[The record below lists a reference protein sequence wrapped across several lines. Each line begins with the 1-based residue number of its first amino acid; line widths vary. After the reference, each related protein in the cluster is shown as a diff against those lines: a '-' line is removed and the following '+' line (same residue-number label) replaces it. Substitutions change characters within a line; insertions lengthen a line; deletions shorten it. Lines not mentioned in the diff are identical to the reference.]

1 MDKFVVTS
9 LRQGAG
15 KTSVIIGI
23 TKALNRKIGYI
34 KPFGERFLYRKK
46 RLWDYDAALITN
58 IFGLEENP
66 ENMSIGFHHSKL
78 LYMLDE
84 KTTREKLREL
94 LVSVGEGKEIFFAE
108 CGKDI
113 TYGVSVHLD
122 ALTIA
127 RDLNAK
133 LIVVAS
139 GDEDTILDDVV
150 FFKKHIQMGDV
161 HCKGII
167 INKVANVADFC
178 DTRLP
183 KIQQHGVEVLGVI
196 PYYKELPFF
205 SVGYLADRLFA
216 KIISG
221 EENLNRTVKNIFIG
235 SMSACNY
242 ETCNNTDIYGY
253 NISSGKEFPICTSH
267 GNQWSPAIAGNI
279 VVWQDY
285 RNASSNFKTYFDIYG
300 YNISSGKEFP
310 ICTEDGAQERPD
322 ISGNIVVWLDGRKG
336 NIIDTYGYG
345 NDIYDIYGYNIS
357 SGTEFPV
364 CINPSAQYCPSIS
377 GNIVVWEDYRN
388 GYFNPDIYGYDISSG
403 KEFPIC
409 TANGTQELPDISGNI
424 VVWQDNRNGKT
435 AVYGYDLSNGEEF
448 PICTNPAEQYSPH
461 ISGNYVVW
469 IDGRNGSSIY
479 GTRLTFDNK

>member
-84 KTTREKLREL
+84 DTTREKLREL

-127 RDLNAK
+127 RDLNAQ

-139 GDEDTILDDVV
+139 GDEDTILDDVI
-150 FFKKHIQMGDV
+150 FLKKYIRMGDV
-161 HCKGII
+161 RCKGII

-178 DTRLP
+178 DTRLS

-196 PYYKELPFF
+196 PYYKELPYF
-205 SVGYLADRLFA
+205 SVSYLADRLFA
-216 KIISG
+216 KIITG

-235 SMSACNY
+235 SMSACAALKNPLFQ
-242 ETCNNTDIYGY
+242 EESNVVITSGDRSDMIVAALGNNAAAIILTN
-253 NISSGKEFPICTSH
+253 NILP
-267 GNQWSPAIAGNI
+267 P
-279 VVWQDY
+279 
-285 RNASSNFKTYFDIYG
+285 SNL
-300 YNISSGKEFP
+300 ISKAAKLEIPLLLVS
-310 ICTEDGAQERPD
+310 A
-322 ISGNIVVWLDGRKG
+322 
-336 NIIDTYGYG
+336 DTYEIAKQIEGMESLPTK
-345 NDIYDIYGYNIS
+345 DDL
-357 SGTEFPV
+357 
-364 CINPSAQYCPSIS
+364 
-377 GNIVVWEDYRN
+377 
-388 GYFNPDIYGYDISSG
+388 G
-403 KEFPIC
+403 KI
-409 TANGTQELPDISGNI
+409 ALI
-424 VVWQDNRNGKT
+424 
-435 AVYGYDLSNGEEF
+435 
-448 PICTNPAEQYSPH
+448 EQMVRTHVNLQALMQP
-461 ISGNYVVW
+461 
-469 IDGRNGSSIY
+469 
-479 GTRLTFDNK
+479 